1 MEPIL
6 DRVVEWFEHLP
17 SDGRE
22 SPGEYDSGRES
33 QSECEKD
40 KESPT
45 RPTKEALEMVKA
57 MKKKLPEKIEQMSK
71 EEQLLFVV
79 EYEYDSGIE
88 GQSEDENEK
97 KTPTRRRKEAL
108 EVVKVMKQKLSETI
122 EEMSVKEQLLYVY
135 SIHSLRT
142 ALIQHSPE
150 QLEHSPEVAKLAVLL
165 LGMGRF
171 HQFRYKERIS
181 DIFHS
186 IVLALSFSLAHG
198 QIPLVSNPH
207 VKEAIQSMSIRA
219 PQKSDQSTDYSDL
232 KNFSSFKELYYSA
245 VLSYLSAKSKPL
257 FQGLVEESRDG
268 HKSHSKYSEVAFL
281 FNVIFDLDSDRNS
294 TILSLQEV
302 SFEKRETVSEHLKS
316 VSGKMVRNVHQT
328 GKYQSALTSLL
339 VLPWKGAENHT
350 PINIALNDKKP
361 LNSKTLPDSK
371 QKSLCKYVLPE
382 KRSIWKCNK
391 PESASSCALHANQNA
406 VQDVAIVHRPE
417 VYRPMMYQTG
427 NQSNGMLPIA
437 RSNVY
442 DFSSSPSCWKRRLNS
457 IDHKNKVHY
466 VRKVSVSQLEELDT
480 ECHETICHAVVSEC
494 TPEEAS
500 LLICVLQSRELNIFS
515 QCDKYGNTPLHVA
528 VLKNNQKAIDNLFEM
543 YPAGIWIENQDGETP
558 VDLAYRMHHIQIIR
572 CLCNQLIKNDPHS
585 PETSRLWISLLHRA
599 KNDKWNDLQNILLE
613 LQVQWSLAIDP
624 TSNDMQTQTL
634 DARVAAVSNNSHC
647 INLQIKQMEHD
658 QRVASANNNVAQ
670 HPHETSLP
678 AHPILHEDSTEYDN
692 NQLNLAFLND
702 TDGNELHI
710 PSQQEKIAIKQ
721 PHNSNDPTQ
730 TVATNTFA
738 SQNLPHFSEPQHEHP
753 NVLNPKVTRALQLP
767 PAFGV
772 PSKESNPKT
781 QSLQH
786 LHDSLSHFFP
796 SDEGSGYSEDDQRD
810 TTKIKRSSHL
820 DRSRRK
826 FRQASFAFRS
836 VGSGSS
842 SSAYSSSD
850 QKEFPNSQK
859 QKKKRKVAMDR
870 IQRGRMSASDSEYKW
885 RKVKRRTRQR
895 KTVTRMETTP
905 VSSTDSSIGLKSLI
919 PQSCSD
925 CRKESAIS
933 EIVKD
938 KEGVPSPSSIET
950 HSAETHNSETN
961 SSETPFSASH
971 SSHLYA
977 HPSEC
982 NADSM
987 PQREKKSKLLLP
999 SLPDSSHFKDKIE
1012 KLQTAEHEHI
1022 EENIITP
1029 RDISQS
1035 KPPISTTHTGV
1046 FSSPKTQS
1054 LQSMSKQSEDELWKC
1069 SSQPM
1074 IKSPEDI
1081 VSFAHHL
1088 CCSTMLKGYPITTEK
1103 ELDQREIYPEEKS
1116 SDSHFNFELKIEQHS
1131 FASLCFTRLQKPC
1144 LKMWD
1149 GSFRISTITKLSI
1162 TVNDLKW
1169 FQSLMQATFMSK
1181 IKHFRLPIDLTCS
1194 SNAYTPAVN
1203 DKQQLL
1209 ETKQKKKSED
1219 KQLQFGNRVVS
1230 DLQVCL
1236 KQTALPCASCD
1247 KISHCQFHC
1256 SATSTLI
1263 PMNRAKLT
1271 DVCEKDLQ
1279 SNSCDNLSSIE
1290 VVQLQPLCTFCM
1302 LEQHKAALT
1311 THTGNI
1317 RFLPKKQKKRFEV
1330 QLSNVMWLQFMK
1342 QAAFVSRLSV
1352 HWIKVLNVNISTP
1365 EAIQVNFV
1373 TADVQDKPL
1382 VQKQSSLSHFKAALT
1397 TIIHDTE
1404 YNKIKELVPNSL
1416 HFLFGFSPWSG
1427 QRLSKFLERRYRII
1441 LKVARCH
1448 RSAIPADVKPNLD
1461 DLANVFKQRW
1471 EQRPSVKRSVDRGGG
1486 GDKKS
1491 KLSLKKSSKQ
1501 LKNTP
1506 KDGVVSH
1513 GVDPNETAE
1522 SGVFSSLEPKSK
1534 GAVPKPFS
1542 GYKNLPSAATAS
1554 EPDKQR
1560 RHSQKSRIN
1569 TQERKQ
1575 LIKSPSEAER
1585 EENVIMPS
1593 TLHFD
1598 NSNNPLEVIRG
1609 HFTTFKKCCQRHDI
1623 QHIVV
1628 VGTTYPA
1635 SEALGPKRKHSSI
1648 NDLRKEDRH
1657 THFSFSSSLCRKGS
1671 SGTWKPLP
1679 LQLPLLQTDVLDKDG
1694 SIAAKKMSSEH
1705 PMNYPQRQGDKDSS
1719 QNLLEKDEVVKKDC
1733 SMESSKMF
1741 KTSEHSVNNP
1751 RKQHYKDGPRN
1762 LLGNDEV
1769 EKDSPMGPRKMPT
1782 RSAEIGEKMMKGG
1795 SLAAEQNEELL
1806 RTTHAS
1812 PPAEKDGGNLT
1823 CWNLGNST
1831 VNQPSIQPL
1840 SSSNRPSVLPLSS
1853 SIQHDKWMHLLSD
1866 SQKQFHEER
1875 ITTIAE
1881 LIHAQ
1886 DYPRILPLS
1895 YWGNPPPNLPPKY
1908 LIAYIFS
1915 TALSYYKMG
1924 SNKESLVHFQ
1934 MSLNQAEAFG
1944 RKGDVTLSCVY
1955 IGDIEFSQR
1964 KFIEA
1969 AKQYQTALK
1978 NYSRE
1983 SVARCFRMVLPS
1995 QSALCAKHGSALKN
2009 ATKVVDAISAYE
2021 LAIAKAESKKD
2032 KLSAHTSLGNLLQ
2045 SLGENSRAIT
2055 EYETSIE
2062 LATALK
2068 DYVSLGWAYGNM
2080 GNAFLGL
2087 YQREKA
2093 LHHLEKSLDLTV
2105 EHEPIPQAI
2114 GRAYNN
2120 LGTAHQALNE
2130 LDKAEEFYDLAL
2142 GQAIYGNDIPGQA
2155 RVYGNIGNLLM
2166 LKKECDRAVPHYT
2179 EVLRL
2184 SQDRSTVSTA
2194 HHNRGCAY
2202 YEWAETKKETFLN
2215 KDRDIMPMAASP
2227 DTNIKPLLHGPQ
2239 FEQCEREYRPPFIP
2253 ENIKKYYTQATKDL
2267 DYVIRHHEESLD
2279 SIKGSAKGL
2288 SLSVSLFESNSRTFH
2303 RKQDCLVST
2312 GNFEEALL
2320 AAEQSRARTLGE
2332 LLLKRR
2338 GPQLEHQ
2345 LRSPPSLEQL
2355 KLIVALQNS
2364 PVVYLS
2370 YTGARLLGWLFYPTP
2385 DQPSLNMFEVPLND
2399 DEFDGKSFDYHL
2411 RYSLN
2416 EVLVEKSFE
2425 MYTPFKSELSQNDL
2439 VRKLY
2444 DLVAQPLMVMLQKLK
2459 KDTESQEQPQKRTQK
2474 VIVIPDS
2481 YTNLLPLTCLL
2492 NKDGKFW
2499 GDDHYFQI
2507 MPSLLTMG
2515 ILDQLPTVSVTV
2527 PVENQQMLCVVGNP
2541 TIPIFTYN
2549 NEEWNLG
2556 KLPHA
2561 TREAEWVSH
2570 ILNCTPILHE
2580 QATKTAVMM
2589 RIMNAKVI
2597 HLATHGSASAG
2608 FLAFAGMTTSFGS
2621 PIESQNVLIY
2631 PEEIEKLNITPALV
2645 VLSSCDSGRGIVKAD
2660 GIQGMARAFI
2670 LAGAQAVLT
2679 TLWRVPDESACI
2691 FMQFFYQYLVDGLK
2705 GTEALHKSILSVR
2718 CFSKYSQY
2726 IHWSGYQLTG
2736 REIQFSINRSSSAA
2750 DLTVRLGNHSIF
2762 PQLEIVKQL
2771 ETTFLKNPRLP
2782 TDVQVRYIFYIY
2794 HIHSCIK

>member
-1 MEPIL
+1 MVNVIVGERANQKMKKIKKTPI
-6 DRVVEWFEHLP
+6 
-17 SDGRE
+17 
-22 SPGEYDSGRES
+22 
-33 QSECEKD
+33 
-40 KESPT
+40 T
-45 RPTKEALEMVKA
+45 PTKEEALERVDV
-57 MKKKLPEKIEQMSK
+57 MKQKCSETIEQMSK
-71 EEQLLFVV
+71 EEQLLFVIKYD

-88 GQSEDENEK
+88 GQSEDENDK
-97 KTPTRRRKEAL
+97 KTPTRQTKEAL

-135 SIHSLRT
+135 SIHSLGT
-142 ALIQHSPE
+142 ALIQYSPE
-150 QLEHSPEVAKLAVLL
+150 QLEHSPEVAKLAALL
-165 LGMGRF
+165 LEMGQF

-232 KNFSSFKELYYSA
+232 KKSSSDELYYSA
-245 VLSYLSAKSKPL
+245 VLSSLSAKSKPL
-257 FQGLVEESRDG
+257 FQGLVGESRDG

-281 FNVIFDLDSDRNS
+281 FNAISDLDSDRNS
-294 TILSLQEV
+294 TIFSLQEV
-302 SFEKRETVSEHLKS
+302 SFEKRETASQELKR
-316 VSGKMVRNVHQT
+316 VDGKMVRNVHQT
-328 GKYQSALTSLL
+328 GQYQSVPTSLL

-361 LNSKTLPDSK
+361 LNSKMLPDSK
-371 QKSLCKYVLPE
+371 QKSLCKYVLHE

-391 PESASSCALHANQNA
+391 PESASSCALHADQNV
-406 VQDVAIVHRPE
+406 VQDVAIVHW
-417 VYRPMMYQTG
+417 PMMYQTG

-437 RSNVY
+437 PSNVY
-442 DFSSSPSCWKRRLNS
+442 DFNPFPSPPPDHCSWCWKRRLNS
-457 IDHKNKVHY
+457 IDHKNKVNY
-466 VRKVSVSQLEELDT
+466 VRKVSLSQLEELDT

-500 LLICVLQSRELNIFS
+500 LLICVLQSRELYIFS

-528 VLKNNQKAIDNLFEM
+528 VLKNNQKAIEKLLEI

-558 VDLAYRMHHIQIIR
+558 VDIAYRMHHIQIIR
-572 CLCNQLIKNDPHS
+572 CLCNQLIKDDPHS

-599 KNDKWNDLQNILLE
+599 KNDKLNDLQNILLE
-613 LQVQWSLAIDP
+613 LQVQWSLTIDP
-624 TSNDMQTQTL
+624 TSNDIQTQTL
-634 DARVAAVSNNSHC
+634 DARVAAISNNSHC
-647 INLQIKQMEHD
+647 INLQIKQMEQD
-658 QRVASANNNVAQ
+658 QRVASANNNVAK
-670 HPHETSLP
+670 HPHETLLP

-702 TDGNELHI
+702 TGGNQLHI
-710 PSQQEKIAIKQ
+710 PSQQDKVAKKQ

-730 TVATNTFA
+730 TVATNTFT
-738 SQNLPHFSEPQHEHP
+738 SQNLPHFSEPQHGHP

-781 QSLQH
+781 QPLQH
-786 LHDSLSHFFP
+786 LQHDSLSHFFP

-810 TTKIKRSSHL
+810 ATKIKRSSYFI
-820 DRSRRK
+820 RSRCK

-905 VSSTDSSIGLKSLI
+905 VSSTDSSTGLKSLT

-950 HSAETHNSETN
+950 DSTETHNSETN
-961 SSETPFSASH
+961 SSETPFSTSN

-982 NADSM
+982 NEDSM
-987 PQREKKSKLLLP
+987 PQRENKSKLLLP
-999 SLPDSSHFKDKIE
+999 SLPDSSHLKNKIK

-1035 KPPISTTHTGV
+1035 KPPISTAHTGV

-1054 LQSMSKQSEDELWKC
+1054 LQSMSKQSEDGLWKC

-1081 VSFAHHL
+1081 VSFPHHL
-1088 CCSTMLKGYPITTEK
+1088 CCSTMLKGYPMTTEK

-1203 DKQQLL
+1203 DKQRLL
-1209 ETKQKKKSED
+1209 ETKLKKKSED
-1219 KQLQFGNRVVS
+1219 KQLQFENRVVS

-1236 KQTALPCASCD
+1236 KQTAVPCASWD
-1247 KISHCQFHC
+1247 KISHFQFHY

-1271 DVCEKDLQ
+1271 DVCEKGLQ

-1317 RFLPKKQKKRFEV
+1317 RFLPKKQKKQFEV

-1352 HWIKVLNVNISTP
+1352 HWIKALNVNISTP
-1365 EAIQVNFV
+1365 EAIQVNFI

-1441 LKVARCH
+1441 LKVARCN
-1448 RSAIPADVKPNLD
+1448 RSAIPADVKPNLE

-1513 GVDPNETAE
+1513 DVDPNETAE

-1585 EENVIMPS
+1585 EENFIMPS

-1623 QHIVV
+1623 QNIVV

-1657 THFSFSSSLCRKGS
+1657 THFSFSSLSTKGRNNALKKVTETTPTTETEVPS
-1671 SGTWKPLP
+1671 E
-1679 LQLPLLQTDVLDKDG
+1679 
-1694 SIAAKKMSSEH
+1694 AKIYAHERCHHCTPPVK
-1705 PMNYPQRQGDKDSS
+1705 NAGDT
-1719 QNLLEKDEVVKKDC
+1719 E
-1733 SMESSKMF
+1733 
-1741 KTSEHSVNNP
+1741 TS
-1751 RKQHYKDGPRN
+1751 
-1762 LLGNDEV
+1762 
-1769 EKDSPMGPRKMPT
+1769 
-1782 RSAEIGEKMMKGG
+1782 
-1795 SLAAEQNEELL
+1795 
-1806 RTTHAS
+1806 
-1812 PPAEKDGGNLT
+1812 
-1823 CWNLGNST
+1823 WNLENKTG
-1831 VNQPSIQPL
+1831 NQPSIQSL
-1840 SSSNRPSVLPLSS
+1840 VSNNEFCYQHSSNSLCLPNNW
-1853 SIQHDKWMHLLSD
+1853 IKLLSI
-1866 SQKQFHEER
+1866 SQRQFHEER

-1886 DYPRILPLS
+1886 DYRRILPLS
-1895 YWGNPPPNLPPKY
+1895 YWGNPPPNLPPEY

-1983 SVARCFRMVLPS
+1983 SVARFFCMVLPS

-2062 LATALK
+2062 LATALH
-2068 DYVSLGWAYGNM
+2068 DSVSLGWVYENM

-2087 YQREKA
+2087 YQREIT
-2093 LHHLEKSLDLTV
+2093 LHHLEKSLNITV

-2120 LGTAHQALNE
+2120 LETTHQALNE

-2142 GQAIYGNDIPGQA
+2142 GQAISDDDIAGQA
-2155 RVYGNIGNLLM
+2155 RVCGSIGNLLM

-2184 SQDRSTVSTA
+2184 SQDRSIVSTV

-2215 KDRDIMPMAASP
+2215 KDRDIMPIAASL

-2267 DYVIRHHEESLD
+2267 NYVIRHHEESLD

-2303 RKQDCLVST
+2303 CKQDCLVST

-2515 ILDQLPTVSVTV
+2515 ILDQLPTVSVIV

-2570 ILNCTPILHE
+2570 ILNCAPILHE

-2597 HLATHGSASAG
+2597 HVATHGSASAG

-2782 TDVQVRYIFYIY
+2782 TDVQVRYIYFIFIIF
-2794 HIHSCIK
+2794 IHV